1 MFTNCFATNLC
12 FLQLLPLLSVS
23 SVLYFNTLFSPRKL
37 LHFSNCVRQ
46 TRLHWFSSRAE
57 AKYQFSPLPSWES
70 RCQSTRWRSTRCRSI
85 RSGFS
90 HFSNFI
96 LWVSSS
102 LNSDLQILLHL
113 FLLLEEVACWG
124 NDYCWSLLYH
134 LPPPKSPFSSTPT
147 LMLSLSTSAA
157 FFLISSNIC
166 ASVSDLSGEPRNTKV
181 CAYLK
186 GENYCVM

>member
-37 LHFSNCVRQ
+37 LYFSNCLRQ
-46 TRLHWFSSRAE
+46 TWLHWFSSRAE
-57 AKYQFSPLPSWES
+57 AKDQFSPLPSWES
-70 RCQSTRWRSTRCRSI
+70 RCQSTRCRST

-102 LNSDLQILLHL
+102 LNSDLQILL
-113 FLLLEEVACWG
+113 LEEVACWG
-124 NDYCWSLLYH
+124 NDYCWSRLLLYH

-147 LMLSLSTSAA
+147 LVLSLSTSAA

-166 ASVSDLSGEPRNTKV
+166 ASVSDLSGETRNTKV